1 MKKIYL
7 FMVLAISLA
16 ACSSNTQSDAGS
28 SSGNGNTYDSSK
40 PAATPGL
47 SGDQSANDPYD
58 PGVQGSD
65 RRADSTV
72 RPKK

>member
-16 ACSSNTQSDAGS
+16 ACSSNTKPDPGP

-40 PAATPGL
+40 PPATPGL
-47 SGDQSANDPYD
+47 SGDQSANDPYN
-58 PGVQGSD
+58 PGAEGSD
-65 RRADSTV
+65 RPADSTA
-72 RPKK
+72 RTKK